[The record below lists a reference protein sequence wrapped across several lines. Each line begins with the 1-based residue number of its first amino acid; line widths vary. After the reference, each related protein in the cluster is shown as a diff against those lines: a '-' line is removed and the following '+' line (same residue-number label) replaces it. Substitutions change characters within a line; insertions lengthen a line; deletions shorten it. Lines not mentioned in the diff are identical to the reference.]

1 MREDKQFLLDEV
13 KEQMDEY
20 GDFAIFQYSK
30 ITANSMSDF
39 RTNIAKI
46 GGEVQMIRKRILL
59 KAAAAAGVELELSNL
74 PGHIGLAF
82 AGSDS
87 IEMTKVVFQFS
98 KGSNSALSVL
108 GGRLD
113 GKLYSAVD
121 VEALSKLPGRDE
133 MRAQLL
139 GLFEAPMSQ
148 TVAVMNAVLTAVPCC
163 LENKS
168 KKES

>member
-1 MREDKQFLLDEV
+1 MREEKQFLLDEV

-20 GDFAIFQYSK
+20 SDFAIFQYLG
-30 ITANSMSDF
+30 ITANTMGDF
-39 RTNIAKI
+39 RTSIAKI

-59 KAAAAAGVELELSNL
+59 KAAAEAGVELELSNL

-82 AGSDS
+82 AGADS
-87 IEMTKVVFQFS
+87 IEMTKAVFQFS
-98 KGSNSALSVL
+98 KESDSALTVL

-113 GKLYSAVD
+113 GKLYSAED
-121 VEALSKLPGRDE
+121 VEALSKLPGKDE

-148 TVAVMNAVLTAVPCC
+148 TVAVINALLTAVPCC

-168 KKES
+168 KQES